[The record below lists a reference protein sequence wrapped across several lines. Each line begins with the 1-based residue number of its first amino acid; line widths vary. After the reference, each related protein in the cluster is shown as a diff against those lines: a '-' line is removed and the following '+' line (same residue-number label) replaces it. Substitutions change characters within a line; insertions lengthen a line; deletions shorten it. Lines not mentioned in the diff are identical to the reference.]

1 MKPDYPAEEQLPQL
15 RELWKE
21 AFDDEDAFLDTFFET
36 AFAPDRCRCITVD
49 GEVAAALYWFD
60 CRCYD
65 RPVAY
70 LYAVATRKVF
80 RGQGLCRALM
90 ADTEHC
96 LSALGYGGIVLV
108 PGQKGLFRMYE
119 GMGYAVCSG
128 IREFSCQ
135 KGDAPATM
143 WAVDTEEYARLRRQY
158 LPEGSVV
165 QEGANLSLLAAQC
178 SLYAG
183 EDFLYAEGAELLG
196 NADAAPG
203 ILAALGKNSGIF
215 RTPGQERPFAMY
227 RPLTDLPAPRY
238 FGLAF
243 D

>member
-1 MKPDYPAEEQLPQL
+1 METNAL
-15 RELWKE
+15 RTLWTE
-21 AFDDEDAFLDTFFET
+21 CFGNEDDWIETFFRT
-36 AFAPDRCRCITVD
+36 ALIPDHICVRNRQ
-49 GEVAAALYWFD
+49 GRLAAALCWMDVF
-60 CRCYD
+60 CRGQKL
-65 RPVAY
+65 AY
-70 LYAVATRKVF
+70 LYAIATAPDQ

-158 LPEGSVV
+158 LPEGGVV

>member
-21 AFDDEDAFLDTFFET
+21 AFDDEDAFLNTFFET
-36 AFAPDRCRCITVD
+36 AFAPDRCRCVTVD
-49 GEVAAALYWFD
+49 GEAAAALYWFD

-90 ADTEHC
+90 MDAEHC

-135 KGDAPATM
+135 RGDAPATM
-143 WAVDTEEYARLRRQY
+143 RAVDAEEYARLRRQY
-158 LPEGSVV
+158 LPEGGVV
-165 QEGANLSLLAAQC
+165 QEGAGLSLLAAQC
-178 SLYAG
+178 GLYAG

-203 ILAALGKNSGIF
+203 ILAALGKSSGVF
-215 RTPGQERPFAMY
+215 RAPGQERPFAMY
-227 RPLTDLPAPRY
+227 RPLTDLPVPRY